1 MSTPINDFQDIL
13 DAMERNPA
21 LAKELR
27 RHVLTDE
34 LLHVPAALL
43 AFMEEQR
50 KFNED
55 MTSRMTNVETRLTR
69 LTRIEGDF
77 GTTKGY
83 YARNIAANDAAGMA
97 DDMGMTL
104 VRTLS
109 IDNLRE
115 MIQGHPMEIQ
125 TRRSFRNAD
134 LVMEAATPRRR
145 DAVHRRGSLLHR
157 RPEGFGQSH
166 EERINPERDYGE
178 NRNAGGGQRQEH
190 PGGPRTGGIGDTPL
204 ASVGGPDVGGRV
216 GTPPG
221 RVNPSTTK
229 IPAGF
234 RRGFFHGPKETP
246 PTRRCTL
253 RPLSRARAR
262 DADPA

>member
-69 LTRIEGDF
+69 IEGDF

-83 YARNIAANDAAGMA
+83 YARNVAANDAAGMA

-134 LVMEAATPRRR
+134 LVMETATPGGETRFIAVEVSYTADRR
-145 DAVHRRGSLLHR
+145 DSDRAM
-157 RPEGFGQSH
+157 
-166 EERINPERDYGE
+166 
-178 NRNAGGGQRQEH
+178 RNASILSEITG
-190 PGGPRTGGIGDTPL
+190 RTATPVV
-204 ASVGGPDVGGRV
+204 ASVRNTREVRELV
-216 GTPPG
+216 ESGTL
-221 RVNPSTTK
+221 
-229 IPAGF
+229 
-234 RRGFFHGPKETP
+234 HWH
-246 PTRRCTL
+246 
-253 RPLSRARAR
+253 PLEDRTSEAE
-262 DADPA
+262 

>member
-43 AFMEEQR
+43 AFTEEQR

-55 MTSRMTNVETRLTR
+55 MTSRMTNVETR

-83 YARNIAANDAAGMA
+83 YARNIAANDAAGIA
-97 DDMGMTL
+97 DDMGMTFL
-104 VRTLS
+104 RTLS
-109 IDNLRE
+109 TDNLRE

-134 LVMEAATPRRR
+134 LVMEAATPGGETRFIAVEVSYTADRR
-145 DAVHRRGSLLHR
+145 DSDRAM
-157 RPEGFGQSH
+157 
-166 EERINPERDYGE
+166 
-178 NRNAGGGQRQEH
+178 RNASILNEI
-190 PGGPRTGGIGDTPL
+190 TGKTATPVV
-204 ASVGGPDVGGRV
+204 ASVRNTREVQELMESKTLYWHPLEDR
-216 GTPPG
+216 TPE
-221 RVNPSTTK
+221 V
-229 IPAGF
+229 
-234 RRGFFHGPKETP
+234 E
-246 PTRRCTL
+246 
-253 RPLSRARAR
+253 
-262 DADPA
+262 

>member
-50 KFNED
+50 KFNQEQRKFNED
-55 MTSRMTNVETRLTR
+55 MTYRMTNVETR

-109 IDNLRE
+109 TDNLRE

-134 LVMEAATPRRR
+134 LVMEAATPVGETRFIAVEVSYTADRR
-145 DAVHRRGSLLHR
+145 DSDRA
-157 RPEGFGQSH
+157 
-166 EERINPERDYGE
+166 I
-178 NRNAGGGQRQEH
+178 RNASILNEITG
-190 PGGPRTGGIGDTPL
+190 RTATPVV
-204 ASVGGPDVGGRV
+204 ASVRNTREVRELV
-216 GTPPG
+216 ESGTLHWHPLED
-221 RVNPSTTK
+221 R
-229 IPAGF
+229 
-234 RRGFFHGPKETP
+234 TP
-246 PTRRCTL
+246 E
-253 RPLSRARAR
+253 AE
-262 DADPA
+262 

>member
-69 LTRIEGDF
+69 IQGDF

-134 LVMEAATPRRR
+134 LVMEAATPGGETRFIAVEVSYTADRR
-145 DAVHRRGSLLHR
+145 DSDRAM
-157 RPEGFGQSH
+157 
-166 EERINPERDYGE
+166 
-178 NRNAGGGQRQEH
+178 RNASILSEITG
-190 PGGPRTGGIGDTPL
+190 RTATPVV
-204 ASVGGPDVGGRV
+204 ASVRNTREVRELV
-216 GTPPG
+216 ESGTLHWHPLED
-221 RVNPSTTK
+221 R
-229 IPAGF
+229 
-234 RRGFFHGPKETP
+234 TP
-246 PTRRCTL
+246 E
-253 RPLSRARAR
+253 AE
-262 DADPA
+262 

>member
-55 MTSRMTNVETRLTR
+55 MTSRMTNVETR

-134 LVMEAATPRRR
+134 LVMEAATPGGETRFIAVEVSYTADRR
-145 DAVHRRGSLLHR
+145 DSDRAM
-157 RPEGFGQSH
+157 
-166 EERINPERDYGE
+166 
-178 NRNAGGGQRQEH
+178 RNASILSEITG
-190 PGGPRTGGIGDTPL
+190 RTATPVV
-204 ASVGGPDVGGRV
+204 ASVRNTREVRELV
-216 GTPPG
+216 ESGTLHWHPLED
-221 RVNPSTTK
+221 R
-229 IPAGF
+229 
-234 RRGFFHGPKETP
+234 TP
-246 PTRRCTL
+246 E
-253 RPLSRARAR
+253 AE
-262 DADPA
+262 

>member
-69 LTRIEGDF
+69 IQGDF

-115 MIQGHPMEIQ
+115 MIQGHPMEMQ

-134 LVMEAATPRRR
+134 LVMEAATPGGETRFIAVEVSYTADRR
-145 DAVHRRGSLLHR
+145 DSDRAM
-157 RPEGFGQSH
+157 
-166 EERINPERDYGE
+166 
-178 NRNAGGGQRQEH
+178 RNASILSEITG
-190 PGGPRTGGIGDTPL
+190 RTATPVV
-204 ASVGGPDVGGRV
+204 ASVRNTREVRELV
-216 GTPPG
+216 ESGTLHWHLLED
-221 RVNPSTTK
+221 R
-229 IPAGF
+229 
-234 RRGFFHGPKETP
+234 TP
-246 PTRRCTL
+246 E
-253 RPLSRARAR
+253 AE
-262 DADPA
+262 